1 MAAAPLVHPSML
13 TSELPGYYRDENQR
27 LWMVVGL
34 GISPDHPSHIMPR
47 DSIIVKLWH
56 VGECCKE
63 LLTRFFPSFTCLPSG
78 WQTHSMFIYSGA
90 DLSVWKLVDHYYIE
104 NRANIVL
111 LKEPELGLQSS
122 SASGMAALNVR

>member
-34 GISPDHPSHIMPR
+34 GISPDHPSHIM
-47 DSIIVKLWH
+47 
-56 VGECCKE
+56 
-63 LLTRFFPSFTCLPSG
+63 
-78 WQTHSMFIYSGA
+78 
-90 DLSVWKLVDHYYIE
+90 IE